1 MEVSQKIKELVDYK
15 LQNGN
20 NNIQL
25 NINEYGYIHSKNTIE
40 NIKNYINNK
49 MLTNYSSLNS
59 ENQKNILKNLQKYIN
74 IEKINESNI
83 ILSNS
88 GDINISSILKC
99 YTYDNSNIYIYI
111 LIYT

>member
-40 NIKNYINNK
+40 NIKKYINNK

-74 IEKINESNI
+74 IE
-83 ILSNS
+83 
-88 GDINISSILKC
+88 IS
-99 YTYDNSNIYIYI
+99 Y
-111 LIYT
+111 

>member
-1 MEVSQKIKELVDYK
+1 
-15 LQNGN
+15 
-20 NNIQL
+20 
-25 NINEYGYIHSKNTIE
+25 
-40 NIKNYINNK
+40 

-88 GDINISSILKC
+88 GDINISSI
-99 YTYDNSNIYIYI
+99 
-111 LIYT
+111 